1 MFNFK
6 TYTAMALI
14 GLLAAC
20 GGTSDG
26 GGVPQTNFTYQA
38 LNNAVP
44 VPGSSTIIA
53 AGLTR
58 SDTSGLPDSTDLVS
72 GTYDRVSRELTIDG
86 VVVDGVFQAASG
98 DWTDGTTTL
107 SPSDLAVFANTAT
120 YDFFVPVTVT
130 KGDANQYIFGVA
142 SRTQDLPTDP
152 GSQQTIFVFT
162 GVAHVDGILGSDGT
176 APGTDIGSGGRLS
189 LTADFARGS
198 VDIVIDQLQDMPF
211 NRVRI
216 DNLDVSTGINATFE
230 RNGNGF
236 ITFEGGTGA
245 PSLGASTTESASGA
259 FFGGAIN
266 EIVAPSEAG
275 GVFTVNGENGN
286 TIYGIFAADERLKIP

>member
-20 GGTSDG
+20 GGTSDS

-130 KGDANQYIFGVA
+130 KGGLANQYIFGVA
-142 SRTQDLPTDP
+142 SRTQDLPTA
-152 GSQQTIFVFT
+152 SQQTIFNFT
-162 GVAHVDGILGSDGT
+162 GVAHVESILGSDGT